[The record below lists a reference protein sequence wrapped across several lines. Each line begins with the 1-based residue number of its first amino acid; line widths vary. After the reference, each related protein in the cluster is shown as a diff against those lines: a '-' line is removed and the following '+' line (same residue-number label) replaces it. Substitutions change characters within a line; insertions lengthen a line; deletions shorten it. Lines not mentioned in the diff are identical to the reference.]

1 MAKPFR
7 GPELIK
13 EIDKALDKGLA
24 RLLILT
30 QGKLAAANP
39 ADTGRMASSWFIGK
53 GVPDRTTRPDNWAEP
68 GAQRVEAS
76 PYEGPITMKDDWYI
90 SNSLPY
96 AERVSFNPLWS
107 KNGRRGGSAWF
118 TQIQNGLPKD
128 AERAFEF
135 FLRKVK

>member
-1 MAKPFR
+1 MAKKFR

-39 ADTGRMASSWFIGK
+39 VDTGRMASSWFIGK
-53 GVPDRTTRPDNWAEP
+53 GTPSRQVAPERDGP
-68 GAQRVEAS
+68 GPVKKN

>member
-1 MAKPFR
+1 MAKKFR
-7 GPELIK
+7 GPELVK
-13 EIDKALDKGLA
+13 EIDEALDKGLA
-24 RLLILT
+24 RLLVLT

-39 ADTGRMASSWFIGK
+39 VDTGRMASSWFIGK
-53 GVPDRTTRPDNWAEP
+53 GTPSRQVAPERDGP
-68 GAQRVEAS
+68 GSVKTN

-96 AERVSFNPLWS
+96 AERVAFDPMWA

-128 AERAFEF
+128 AERAFDF